1 MVIEVACGV
10 ILDGD
15 KVFCVRRSE
24 AMFLPLK
31 WEFPGGKIED
41 GETAEDCLKRELLE
55 ELEVRVLILE
65 KLSNSYFDYGNFQ
78 INLIPYICK
87 FLGDKII
94 LREHKEYLWL
104 HVNELISLDWAPADI
119 PIVHE
124 IIKLDANNDRRII

>member
-24 AMFLPLK
+24 AMSLPLK

-104 HVNELISLDWAPADI
+104 PVNELISLDWAPSDI

-124 IIKLDANNDRRII
+124 IISRNQKNR